1 MSSAFLAEL
10 QWEDGFAIPV
20 ANAENKALEDQMLKM
35 QNEKASLQEQLT
47 DLEERISAMSSHL
60 KNVQQEFMFTQSL
73 LRAKEKEIET
83 EEHFKAIA
91 ERELGRVRSEIQRL
105 ENEMI
110 SLRERKTI
118 NENNIFKVTQ
128 KLEGL
133 RCQMNWDQ
141 QALEA
146 WLEESARKDNDSV
159 VFQKYYQQDDSKIR
173 VLTLQIEKLTME
185 SNQKRK
191 ALDNELTETLSAQ
204 IELDKTAEAFRR
216 VHGERQELI
225 KQWENTIEQMQKRD
239 QEIDRCALL
248 LATMKQEIRTK
259 EGVIKEKIQFLE
271 SETGNNAEY
280 EKKISIADRQSSR
293 LRTEYQNQET
303 NRSQLQNELESLK
316 ATVDRTSSDL
326 ESLRMEVANLK
337 KEIKEKTHRLSFTK
351 EQNQQLTEKL
361 NSVTE
366 RTLSLEEKASKME
379 DILKDEEKNVKEVET
394 QLSQLKGVLFKKVQE
409 FQVEKEKEKCILAE
423 IEGGRA
429 SLKNLNSRL
438 WKLDSE
444 TLKQQEIIY
453 NQDFY
458 IQQIERRMS
467 RLQGE
472 VNVEEKQVLE
482 AKIVE
487 LKNALAEKKNTYDL
501 LQTQIK
507 KLKNDIYFLKK
518 ATHKTGEEKNSLL
531 SKIDELNIFNDKSDK
546 ELKKAKSIKRELI
559 IEDNLLKLEVKRLR
573 ETLHSKA
580 EEVLTLGKRKL
591 QLKLAMEERTEE
603 IRVHKAMLASQIRY
617 VDQERQSISAEFHDR
632 LSKIDKL
639 KNRYEILTI
648 VMMPPE
654 GEKDKTHAY
663 YVIKVAQEK
672 EELQREGD
680 DLDAKIHKAE
690 KEICAL
696 ENTLQVLNSCNSNY
710 KQSFK
715 KVTEFSEEYEQKLQL
730 EEQKRAADEK
740 YRYKRRKIK
749 ELQEDIQSMENTL
762 EIITKETNAC
772 RETLREKQAY
782 SIQLNKEIDEQKIKL
797 ERVKKQCSRLSKE
810 IRLSK
815 KTKDETKEEQDIS
828 LRELKDFTKSIDKIL
843 LDTIEENPNL
853 HVILQTYFQQ
863 AGLDFPSTGST
874 ESRRTSRSP
883 SESSAASSKSS
894 KSSGSKSFG
903 SPSPASVKVVDF
915 SFPAISSPS
924 APQSGS
930 RPSTTSSSGSGKSK
944 KTWR

>member
-1 MSSAFLAEL
+1 
-10 QWEDGFAIPV
+10 
-20 ANAENKALEDQMLKM
+20 MLKM
-35 QNEKASLQEQLT
+35 QNEKARLQDQLI
-47 DLEERISAMSSHL
+47 DFEERISAMSSHL

-73 LRAKEKEIET
+73 FRAKEKEIET
-83 EEHFKAIA
+83 EEHFRAIA
-91 ERELGRVRSEIQRL
+91 ERELGRVKSEIQRL
-105 ENEMI
+105 ENEMVSI
-110 SLRERKTI
+110 RDRKTI
-118 NENNIFKVTQ
+118 NENSIFKVTQ

-146 WLEESARKDNDSV
+146 WLEESARRDNDSV

-173 VLTLQIEKLTME
+173 VLSLQIEKLTLE
-185 SNQKRK
+185 SNEKRK
-191 ALDNELTETLSAQ
+191 ALDSELTETLTAQ

-248 LATMKQEIRTK
+248 LATVKQEIRAK

-280 EKKISIADRQSSR
+280 EKKISFADRQASK
-293 LRTEYQNQET
+293 LRMEYQNQESSR
-303 NRSQLQNELESLK
+303 NQLQNELESLK

-351 EQNQQLTEKL
+351 EQNQQLTAKL
-361 NSVTE
+361 NNVTE
-366 RTLSLEEKASKME
+366 ISLSLEEKASKME

-394 QLSQLKGVLFKKVQE
+394 QLSQLKDILFKKVQE
-409 FQVEKEKEKCILAE
+409 FQVVKEKEKCVLAE

-438 WKLDSE
+438 WKLDNE
-444 TLKQQEIIY
+444 TLKQQEILY

-458 IQQIERRMS
+458 IQQVERRIS
-467 RLQGE
+467 RLQGD
-472 VNVEEKQVLE
+472 VNTDEKQVLE
-482 AKIVE
+482 AKVVE
-487 LKNALAEKKNTYDL
+487 LKKAMEEKKKTFDL

-580 EEVLTLGKRKL
+580 EEVLSLEKQKL
-591 QLKLAMEERTEE
+591 QLKMAMEERTEE
-603 IRVHKAMLASQIRY
+603 IKVHKAMLASQIRY
-617 VDQERQSISAEFHDR
+617 IDQERQTISIEFHDR

-639 KNRYEILTI
+639 KNRFEILTV

-654 GEKDKTHAY
+654 GEDKTHAY

-680 DLDAKIHKAE
+680 NLDAKIHKAE

-696 ENTLQVLNSCNSNY
+696 ENTLQVLSSCNSNY

-715 KVTEFSEEYEQKLQL
+715 KVTEFSEEYEQKLHL
-730 EEQKRAADEK
+730 EEQKRAANEK
-740 YRYKRRKIK
+740 YRYKRSKVR

-772 RETLREKQAY
+772 REKIKEKQAY
-782 SIQLNKEIDEQKIKL
+782 TIQLKKEIDEQKTKL
-797 ERVKKQCSRLSKE
+797 ERVRKQCSRLSKE
-810 IRLSK
+810 IRFSK

-828 LRELKDFTKSIDKIL
+828 LRELNDFIKSLDKML
-843 LDTIEENPNL
+843 LDIIEENPNL
-853 HVILQTYFQQ
+853 LVILQTYFQQ
-863 AGLDFPSTGST
+863 AGLDFPTAGST
-874 ESRRTSRSP
+874 KGRQTSRSP
-883 SESSAASSKSS
+883 SESSASSSRS
-894 KSSGSKSFG
+894 SKSFG
-903 SPSPASVKVVDF
+903 SPLPAAVKVVDF
-915 SFPAISSPS
+915 SFPAISPPS
-924 APQSGS
+924 APQSSS
-930 RPSTTSSSGSGKSK
+930 RPSTSSSSCSGKSK
-944 KTWR
+944 KSWR